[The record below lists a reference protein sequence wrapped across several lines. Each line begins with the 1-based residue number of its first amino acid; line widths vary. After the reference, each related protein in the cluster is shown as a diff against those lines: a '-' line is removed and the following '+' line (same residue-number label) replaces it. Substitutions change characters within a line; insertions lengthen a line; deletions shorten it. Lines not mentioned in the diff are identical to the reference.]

1 MALTDEAR
9 GPRAAWLRRNR
20 RERFGSGEGGLAKLS
35 DALRQQGLDRSPT
48 TIKGWES
55 SDERSPIPP
64 DALPVLERL
73 FGEPAPRP
81 VSNATSPELVSA
93 LHAQT
98 QALADLVIELRGNRG
113 VIVAEAKSPYGDVDD
128 KTRRTRRAYWIA
140 RALEEETPPLNATA
154 IAKRMGWSTS
164 QLGPVR
170 SWLRGDIPEGATRA
184 AFAQA
189 VMLPLQVLEEPPPTD
204 HERLVEWRR
213 ESVAELPAPAREE
226 PPARQRRSA

>member
-1 MALTDEAR
+1 MALTDAAR

-55 SDERSPIPP
+55 SDDRSPIPP
-64 DALPVLERL
+64 DVLPVLERL

-81 VSNATSPELVSA
+81 TSTSTTPELVSA

-98 QALADLVIELRGNRG
+98 QALTDLVQEIRGGRG
-113 VIVAEAKSPYGDVDD
+113 LMVGEAKATYDDVDEA
-128 KTRRTRRAYWIA
+128 TRRRRRAYWIA
-140 RALEEETPPLNATA
+140 RALEEEKPPLNAAT
-154 IAKRMGWSTS
+154 IAKRMNWSSS

-170 SWLRGDIPEGATRA
+170 AWLRGEIPDGATRA

-213 ESVAELPAPAREE
+213 ESVGEVPALEREE
-226 PPARQRRSA
+226 RPARQRRSA